1 MKNDLGGS
9 GSGRFFIFGLF
20 GKMLTT
26 TPFEQSLY
34 DLLAPA
40 AQDLGYEIVRIRMMG
55 SKRPTL
61 QIMAETFDGSMTSG
75 DCEKLSRGLGPIL
88 EAHDPISGEYN
99 LEISSPGIDRPLTR
113 LKDFDR
119 WAGFRAKLEL
129 NRMVEGQKRFA
140 GVLVGSDNDNVS
152 IDLDGEEE
160 TALIPFA
167 WLHNAKLVLTD
178 ELIRESLSRRA
189 KDDELEQI
197 ETAIDDGKI
206 ELETPEDSGD

>member
-1 MKNDLGGS
+1 
-9 GSGRFFIFGLF
+9 
-20 GKMLTT
+20 MLTT

-40 AQDLGYEIVRIRMMG
+40 AHDLGFEIVRIRMMG

-61 QIMAETFDGSMTSG
+61 QIMAETFDGNMTSG
-75 DCEKLSRGLGPIL
+75 GCEKLSRGLGPIL
-88 EAHDPISGEYN
+88 EAHDPISSEYN
-99 LEISSPGIDRPLTR
+99 LEVSSPGIDRPLTR

-140 GVLVGSDNDNVS
+140 GVLVGTDNENIS

-206 ELETPEDSGD
+206 ELKTPEDSGD